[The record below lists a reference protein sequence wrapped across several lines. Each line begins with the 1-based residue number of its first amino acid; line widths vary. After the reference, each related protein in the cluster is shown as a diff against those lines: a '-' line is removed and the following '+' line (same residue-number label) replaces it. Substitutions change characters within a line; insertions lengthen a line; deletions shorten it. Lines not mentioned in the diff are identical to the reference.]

1 MKKIITNTPDTGVC
15 TIDVNRTVQKWNSL
29 FWISQW
35 KSEYRLI
42 KYKQKNS
49 PVTTIKVTISE
60 IQARELIKKLNL
72 IRTPDPVFRS
82 AASWRTAN
90 CA

>member
-1 MKKIITNTPDTGVC
+1 MNKIVIDCPDTGIC
-15 TIDVNRTVQKWNSL
+15 TIDIDRCIKKWNSL

-35 KSEYRLI
+35 KDEYRLI

-60 IQARELIKKLNL
+60 AQVKELTERLGL
-72 IRTPDPVFRS
+72 IRTADTTFRS
-82 AASWRTAN
+82 AASWRPSN